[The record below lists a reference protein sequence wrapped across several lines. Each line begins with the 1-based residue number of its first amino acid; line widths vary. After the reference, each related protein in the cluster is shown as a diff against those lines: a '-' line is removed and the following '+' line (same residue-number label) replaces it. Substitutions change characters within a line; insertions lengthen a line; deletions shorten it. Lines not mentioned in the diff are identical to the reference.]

1 MQGVELSLPCAR
13 GGVNRVDGGI
23 GILGGTS
30 VGVLKNS
37 RDFWGSRG
45 RGSPLRSLVGVGVLV
60 YGGGIGFGGSMG
72 IKFACECSPHPSATH
87 PPSPLEKA
95 KGVNFAF

>member
-1 MQGVELSLPCAR
+1 M
-13 GGVNRVDGGI
+13 
-23 GILGGTS
+23 
-30 VGVLKNS
+30 
-37 RDFWGSRG
+37 
-45 RGSPLRSLVGVGVLV
+45 

-95 KGVNFAF
+95 KGVDFVFCIKKGAKASTFFDNLKHLVCVCRPSVALATKLLAC